1 VEKQIRV
8 WFDKDTHA
16 VLSAIAKKGGNR
28 TIGSVVREI
37 IEKWLVDNRYLPA
50 ADNTVDNGRE
60 K

>member
-1 VEKQIRV
+1 V
-8 WFDKDTHA
+8 WRNRFEYGSTKHA